1 MQGIFIALQN
11 PVFYTIKTT
20 GGHMIA
26 LENQT
31 LLTVRGSDHI
41 FKTHDAVV
49 SYVYRHFVSAEQK
62 SAKVETPVSVE

>member
-1 MQGIFIALQN
+1 
-11 PVFYTIKTT
+11 
-20 GGHMIA
+20 MIA